1 MALPESF
8 NDREKNKFEQPKTE
22 TSALIPK
29 DRAAVRVTR
38 DVGILDT
45 LHVFTEVVTPIL
57 TFRGRTVDSFVGT
70 DQPIWQLERTSLVG
84 NETHLQ
90 FANNGVFD
98 QIWDD
103 RNAPGVFPPIPFSD
117 VFSAVMNGVD
127 EFIDMDNPT
136 GTINFTETDTFS
148 LSIWTKTSF
157 NSSPQAFFSKKVQG
171 GTAQGYEF
179 FIQASTGFPQVL
191 LVNTGTGSK
200 LISVHVATNVT
211 DGNWHNVILTYDGSS
226 SAAGVQIFVDSVL
239 GTNVVAT
246 DNLTGDFANAA
257 KPLLIGSRDNAFLF
271 MNGNLNEPSA
281 WDKVLTQAEVN
292 ELYNSGLATDLAVH
306 SATADLIS
314 WWRMGEERT
323 GSTIPDQIGSNNGTT
338 ILMDDSNFVQDV
350 PS

>member
-1 MALPESF
+1 MALSD
-8 NDREKNKFEQPKTE
+8 NGLDRELNKFEQPKTE
-22 TSALIPK
+22 TSGSIPK
-29 DRAAVRVTR
+29 DRGAVRVTR

-45 LHVFTEVVTPIL
+45 LHVFTELVTPIL

-70 DQPIWQLERTSLVG
+70 DQPVWQLERESLVG

-103 RNAPGVFPPIPFSD
+103 RADPGVFPPIPFSD
-117 VFSAVMNGVD
+117 VFSALMNGTD
-127 EFIDMDNPT
+127 EFIDMDNPA
-136 GTINFTETDTFS
+136 GTLNFGETDTFS

-157 NSSPQAFFSKKVQG
+157 NSSAQAFFSKKVQG

-200 LISVHVATNVT
+200 LISVHAAINIT
-211 DGNWHNVILTYDGSS
+211 DGNWHNIIMTYDGSS
-226 SAAGVQIFVDSVL
+226 LAAGVQLFVDSIL
-239 GTNVVAT
+239 QSNVVVT

-257 KPLLIGSRDNAFLF
+257 QPFLIGSRDALFLF

-281 WDKVLTQAEVN
+281 WDKVLSQAEVT
-292 ELYNSGLATDLAVH
+292 ELYNSGKATDLDAH
-306 SATADLIS
+306 SAEANLLS
-314 WWRMGEERT
+314 WWRMGEMRI
-323 GSTIPDQIGSNNGTT
+323 GSTIPDQKGVNNGTT
-338 ILMDDSNFVQDV
+338 ILMDDSNFVQDT
-350 PS
+350 SA